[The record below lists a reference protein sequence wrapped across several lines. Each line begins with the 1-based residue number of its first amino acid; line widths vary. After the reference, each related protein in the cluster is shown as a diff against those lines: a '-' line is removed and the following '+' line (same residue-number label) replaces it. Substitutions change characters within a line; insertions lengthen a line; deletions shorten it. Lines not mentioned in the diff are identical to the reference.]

1 MRWAAVGATALLS
14 LLVNE
19 TVQAT
24 TVGTAAAVNTDAFGT
39 PPGAVRQVKLLGDNV
54 LYNERIETSGSGLVQ
69 VLLNDGSTF
78 TVGANSDLVID
89 EFVYDPNAGTG
100 KLVASFGKGVVRF
113 VGGKVSKQKGGVSVK
128 TPVGT
133 IGIRGGMANLNL
145 NGDNPVFSLL
155 FGDELTFTGSDGT
168 NRRIYSAGYS
178 LQVGTGGQRGGVRR
192 TTPADLASAQSGLTA
207 RSGQS
212 GGTRTPPTA
221 RQIARSG
228 VPNINSRLG
237 HIRTAPVPK
246 PRSVQP
252 RSPARAEANLLQV
265 QKNTQ
270 QRTINQLANEIIG
283 GNDPTGGD
291 EDTTDGKEDVA
302 EGGGTTDKTGDGGGT
317 PDRTGDDIDGGDI
330 AGGTGD
336 TGGETVETTDVVR
349 ILTAGV
355 EFIPSWDTTHT
366 VLAPGAQGL
375 IGGSRGTDM
384 PVTFTVGEI
393 TSGTATALYKAE
405 VEGNKI
411 YQFAFEGDGQY
422 YYAQTYTDQD
432 VVAQLGESDFIPV
445 APTVNP
451 ETEGNVTSY
460 AWGVQYYHEDFA
472 AFAHLPNV
480 MPGGTTK
487 FDIESMVV
495 GIHGVGTDF
504 SSFGDASGTQSI
516 RIYDLATDPTLAF
529 SLGTAGDGRT
539 FTPLITEAL
548 FVNPLAAA
556 ELGESFLQD
565 VTSTGL
571 LMIESDPA
579 TLERAHYLAGSF
591 HIDGTGETQKSFISL
606 AVGDVA
612 ADEASG
618 LLSMKTDRRGGHRI
632 ASSQSAAL
640 YSGPVGTIA
649 GPDDGHFFGSN
660 AQSFVFGNALAD
672 GGIDDAYD
680 DSYVS
685 QPDIFPAPA
694 TVSSSL
700 HVARL
705 SGTVD
710 ATILT
715 RSDRTL
721 SGYAAGVLE
730 SSINLSGQG
739 VGPVVFASESAADL
753 SVTFNGAEY
762 SLGGSLT
769 VRDSQ
774 DLDPD
779 VAAYTVRFGSNS
791 DGSSTD
797 RATLIGNDLYAARD
811 ASNHLETYLTVDTV
825 EPVVPGPGPDPNP
838 DPYLYPTGGGGGTG
852 PYTGLA
858 EPRNEGLEGVQQA
871 ASRVASALASDAGHT
886 LQQDPSQDANTYFVP
901 NTLIGTADDAIM
913 AGTTECTCAFL
924 EWGYWGTKL
933 SYDDTG
939 GVLDGANSRKDAFH
953 LGTWVAGDVT
963 NAADLPTSGSAS
975 YVGHAAGSVVN
986 NGAQYLAAGD
996 FRMTVDFA
1004 RRTGSANIANF
1015 DGRTFGADLTERA
1028 VDVGNQ
1034 FSGNLV
1040 GSVGSG
1046 SINTSIVGGPS
1057 SNYDGVI
1064 GNFNAVDGTWSA
1076 SGIVAGEMN

>member
-1 MRWAAVGATALLS
+1 MMPSSKFTPAAPKRRALACATAIVTLAL
-14 LLVNE
+14 NGP
-19 TVQAT
+19 VQAT
-24 TVGTAAAVNTDAFGT
+24 TVGTAAAVNTNAFGT

-54 LYNERIETSGSGLVQ
+54 VYNERIETSGSGLVQ

-145 NGDNPVFSLL
+145 DGGSPVFSLL
-155 FGDELTFTGSDGT
+155 FGDELTFTGADGT

-178 LQVGTGGQRGGVRR
+178 LQVGTGGQGGDVRR

-207 RSGQS
+207 GSGQS

-252 RSPARAEANLLQV
+252 RSPGQTEPDLLQV
-265 QKNTQ
+265 QKDTQ
-270 QRTINQLANEIIG
+270 QRTINQLADEIIG
-283 GNDPTGGD
+283 GNDPN
-291 EDTTDGKEDVA
+291 
-302 EGGGTTDKTGDGGGT
+302 GGGGGGDGGDT
-317 PDRTGDDIDGGDI
+317 T
-330 AGGTGD
+330 GGTGD

-355 EFIPSWDTTHT
+355 EFTPSWDTTRT

-375 IGGSRGTDM
+375 IGGSSGSDM

-432 VVAQLGESDFIPV
+432 VVAQLGEADFIPV
-445 APTVNP
+445 APTVDP

-460 AWGVQYYHEDFA
+460 AWGVQHYHEDFA

-480 MPGGTTK
+480 TPGGTTK
-487 FDIESMVV
+487 FDIENMVV
-495 GIHGVGTDF
+495 GVRGVGTDF
-504 SSFGDASGTQSI
+504 SSFGDASGTPSI

-529 SLGTAGDGRT
+529 SLGTAGNGRT

-565 VTSTGL
+565 VSSTGL

-579 TLERAHYLAGSF
+579 TLESAQYLAGSF
-591 HIDGTGETQKSFISL
+591 HIDGTGENQKSFVSL
-606 AVGDVA
+606 AVGEVA

-618 LLSMKTDRRGGHRI
+618 LLSMETDRRGGHRI
-632 ASSQSAAL
+632 ASSQSAGL

-649 GPDDGHFFGSN
+649 GPDYGHFFGSN
-660 AQSFVFGNALAD
+660 AQSFVFGNSLSGGAL
-672 GGIDDAYD
+672 DDAYD

-705 SGTVD
+705 SGSVD
-710 ATILT
+710 ASILT

-730 SSINLSGQG
+730 SSVNFPGQG

-791 DGSSTD
+791 DGSGTD
-797 RATLIGNDLYAARD
+797 RATFIGNDVYAARD
-811 ASNHLETYLTVDTV
+811 ASDHSETYLTVDTV

-858 EPRNEGLEGVQQA
+858 EPRNEGLEGVVQA
-871 ASRVASALASDAGHT
+871 ASSVASALASDAGHT

-939 GVLDGANSRKDAFH
+939 GVLDGANGRKDAFH

-996 FRMTVDFA
+996 FRMTVDFG

-1028 VDVGNQ
+1028 VDIGNQ
-1034 FSGNLV
+1034 FSGNLA

-1046 SINTSIVGGPS
+1046 SINTSIVSGPS
-1057 SNYDGVI
+1057 SNYEGVI
-1064 GNFNAVDGTWSA
+1064 GNFNAVDGSWSA

>member
-1 MRWAAVGATALLS
+1 
-14 LLVNE
+14 
-19 TVQAT
+19 
-24 TVGTAAAVNTDAFGT
+24 
-39 PPGAVRQVKLLGDNV
+39 
-54 LYNERIETSGSGLVQ
+54 
-69 VLLNDGSTF
+69 
-78 TVGANSDLVID
+78 VID

-145 NGDNPVFSLL
+145 NGGKPVFSLL
-155 FGDELTFTGSDGT
+155 FGDELTFTGSNGT

-178 LQVGTGGQRGGVRR
+178 LQVGTGGQGAGVRR

-228 VPNINSRLG
+228 VPNVNSRLG

-252 RSPARAEANLLQV
+252 RSPARAEPNLLQV

-270 QRTINQLANEIIG
+270 QRTINQLADEVIG
-283 GNDPTGGD
+283 GNDPTGG
-291 EDTTDGKEDVA
+291 
-302 EGGGTTDKTGDGGGT
+302 GDNV
-317 PDRTGDDIDGGDI
+317 DGGDTT
-330 AGGTGD
+330 GGSGD
-336 TGGETVETTDVVR
+336 NGGETVETTDVVR
-349 ILTAGV
+349 ILTSGI
-355 EFIPSWDTTHT
+355 EFTPSWDTTRT
-366 VLAPGAQGL
+366 VLEPGAQGL
-375 IGGSRGTDM
+375 IGGSGGTDT

-445 APTVNP
+445 APTVDP
-451 ETEGNVTSY
+451 ETEGNVISY

-480 MPGGTTK
+480 TPGGATK
-487 FDIESMVV
+487 FDIEHMVV
-495 GIHGVGTDF
+495 GIHGMGTDF
-504 SSFGDASGTQSI
+504 SSFGDANGTLSI
-516 RIYDLATDPTLAF
+516 RIYDLAADPTLAF
-529 SLGTAGDGRT
+529 SRGTAGEGRT

-565 VTSTGL
+565 VSSTGL

-579 TLERAHYLAGSF
+579 TLEGAHYLAGSL
-591 HIDGTGETQKSFISL
+591 HIDGAGENQKSFISL

-612 ADEASG
+612 GDEASG
-618 LLSMKTDRRGGHRI
+618 LLSMETDRRGGHRI

-680 DSYVS
+680 DSYVG

-739 VGPVVFASESAADL
+739 VGPVVFGSESAADL

-791 DGSSTD
+791 DGSGTD
-797 RATLIGNDLYAARD
+797 RATFIGNDVYAARD
-811 ASNHLETYLTVDTV
+811 ASDASETYLTVDTV
-825 EPVVPGPGPDPNP
+825 TPVVPTPDP
-838 DPYLYPTGGGGGTG
+838 DPAGGGGGTG
-852 PYTGLA
+852 PFTGLA
-858 EPRNEGLEGVQQA
+858 ELQDEGPFQA
-871 ASRVASALASDAGHT
+871 TSNVASALASDAGHT

-1004 RRTGSANIANF
+1004 RRTGSANITNF

-1028 VDVGNQ
+1028 VDIGNQ
-1034 FSGNLV
+1034 FSGNLA
-1040 GSVGSG
+1040 GSSGSG
-1046 SINTSIVGGPS
+1046 SINTSVVGGPS
-1057 SNYDGVI
+1057 SNYQGVI
-1064 GNFNAVDGTWSA
+1064 GNFNAVDGSWSA

>member
-1 MRWAAVGATALLS
+1 MMPTSKFSPPAHRRWAAVGATALLS
-14 LLVNE
+14 LFLNE
-19 TVQAT
+19 TAQAT

-145 NGDNPVFSLL
+145 NGGNPVFSLL

-178 LQVGTGGQRGGVRR
+178 LQVGTGGRGGVRR

-207 RSGQS
+207 RRGQS
-212 GGTRTPPTA
+212 GGTGTPPTA

-228 VPNINSRLG
+228 VPNVNSRLG

-252 RSPARAEANLLQV
+252 RLAARAEPNLLQV

-270 QRTINQLANEIIG
+270 QRTLNRLAEEIIG
-283 GNDPTGGD
+283 GNDPVGGGD
-291 EDTTDGKEDVA
+291 SV
-302 EGGGTTDKTGDGGGT
+302 
-317 PDRTGDDIDGGDI
+317 DGGDTT
-330 AGGTGD
+330 GGTGD
-336 TGGETVETTDVVR
+336 NNGGGTVKTTDVVR

-355 EFIPSWDTTHT
+355 EFTPSWDTTRT

-375 IGGSRGTDM
+375 IGGSSGTDM
-384 PVTFTVGEI
+384 PVIFTGEAVTFGA
-393 TSGTATALYKAE
+393 ATQLYKGE
-405 VEGNKI
+405 VQGNKI

-432 VVAQLGESDFIPV
+432 MVAQLGETDFIPV
-445 APTVNP
+445 APTVDP

-480 MPGGTTK
+480 TPGGITK
-487 FDIESMVV
+487 FDIENMVV
-495 GIHGVGTDF
+495 GVHGVRTDI
-504 SSFGDASGTQSI
+504 SRFGDANGTASI
-516 RIYDLATDPTLAF
+516 RIYGLATDPTLAF

-556 ELGESFLQD
+556 ELGESFLSN

-571 LMIESDPA
+571 LMIESDPV
-579 TLERAHYLAGSF
+579 TLESAHYLAGSF
-591 HIDGTGETQKSFISL
+591 HIDGTGENQKSFISL
-606 AVGDVA
+606 AVGDVST
-612 ADEASG
+612 DGASG
-618 LLSMKTDRRGGHRI
+618 LLSMETGRRGGHRI
-632 ASSQSAAL
+632 GSSQSAAL
-640 YSGPVGTIA
+640 YSGPVGTVA
-649 GPDDGHFFGSN
+649 GPENGHFFGSN
-660 AQSFVFGNALAD
+660 AQSFVFGNVLSGSAL
-672 GGIDDAYD
+672 DDAYD
-680 DSYVS
+680 DSYAS
-685 QPDIFPAPA
+685 RPDIFAAPA

-705 SGTVD
+705 NGSVD
-710 ATILT
+710 AATLT
-715 RSDRTL
+715 RTDRTL

-730 SSINLSGQG
+730 SSVHLAGQG
-739 VGPVVFASESAADL
+739 VGPIVFASESAADL
-753 SVTFNGAEY
+753 SVAFNNAEY
-762 SLGGSLT
+762 SFGGTLT
-769 VRDSQ
+769 VRDSHG
-774 DLDPD
+774 LEPN
-779 VAAYTVRFGSNS
+779 VAAYTVRFGSNR
-791 DGSSTD
+791 DGSGTD
-797 RATLIGNDLYAARD
+797 RATFIGNDIYAARD
-811 ASNHLETYLTVDTV
+811 ASNASETYLTIDTV
-825 EPVVPGPGPDPNP
+825 TPVVPDPGPDPNP
-838 DPYLYPTGGGGGTG
+838 DPDPAGGGGSG
-852 PYTGLA
+852 PFTGLT
-858 EPRNEGLEGVQQA
+858 EERNEGLGEAFQA
-871 ASRVASALASDAGHT
+871 ASSVASALASNAGQT
-886 LQQDPSQDANTYFVP
+886 LQQDPSQEAGSYFVP

-933 SYDDTG
+933 AYDDTG
-939 GVLDGANSRKDAFH
+939 GVLDGANGRKDAFH

-975 YVGHAAGSVVN
+975 YIGHAAGSVVN

-1015 DGRTFGADLTERA
+1015 DGRTLGADLTERA
-1028 VDVGNQ
+1028 VNVGNQ
-1034 FSGNLV
+1034 FSGSLT
-1040 GSVGSG
+1040 GSIGSG
-1046 SINTSIVGGPS
+1046 SINTSIVGGPA
-1057 SNYDGVI
+1057 SNHQGVI
-1064 GNFNAVDGTWSA
+1064 GNFIAVDGTWSA

>member
-1 MRWAAVGATALLS
+1 MMPTSKFSLPAHRRWAAVGATALFS
-14 LLVNE
+14 LFLIE

-178 LQVGTGGQRGGVRR
+178 LQVGTGGQGGGVRR
-192 TTPADLASAQSGLTA
+192 TTPSDLASAQSGLTA

-228 VPNINSRLG
+228 VPNVNSRLG
-237 HIRTAPVPK
+237 HIRTAPLPK

-252 RSPARAEANLLQV
+252 RSPARAEPNLLQV

-270 QRTINQLANEIIG
+270 QRTINQLADEIIG
-283 GNDPTGGD
+283 GNDPAGGGD
-291 EDTTDGKEDVA
+291 IV
-302 EGGGTTDKTGDGGGT
+302 
-317 PDRTGDDIDGGDI
+317 DGGDTT
-330 AGGTGD
+330 GGTGD
-336 TGGETVETTDVVR
+336 TGGETVETTDVAR

-355 EFIPSWDTTHT
+355 EFTPSWDTTRT

-375 IGGSRGTDM
+375 IGGSSGTDM

-393 TSGTATALYKAE
+393 TTGTATALYKAE

-445 APTVNP
+445 APTVDP

-472 AFAHLPNV
+472 TFAHLPNIT
-480 MPGGTTK
+480 PGGTTK

-571 LMIESDPA
+571 LMIESDPV
-579 TLERAHYLAGSF
+579 TLESAHYLAGSF
-591 HIDGTGETQKSFISL
+591 HIDGTGENQKSFISL

-632 ASSQSAAL
+632 ASSQSAGL

-705 SGTVD
+705 SGSVD

-739 VGPVVFASESAADL
+739 AGPVVFASESAADL

-791 DGSSTD
+791 DGSGTD

-811 ASNHLETYLTVDTV
+811 ASDASETYLTVDTV
-825 EPVVPGPGPDPNP
+825 TPVVPTPDPDP
-838 DPYLYPTGGGGGTG
+838 DPAGGGGGTG
-852 PYTGLA
+852 PFTGLA
-858 EPRNEGLEGVQQA
+858 EPQGEGLEGSFQA
-871 ASRVASALASDAGHT
+871 ASSVASALASDAGHI

-1057 SNYDGVI
+1057 SNYEGVI